1 MVTERRHIII
11 QARTSSSRFYK
22 KVTKKI
28 GNETLLGLVINRVKM
43 AQTIDKV
50 IVATSSNSSDDFV
63 ENIAN
68 EHKVNI
74 YRGSL
79 DDVLDR
85 YYQTA
90 LKYNSS
96 TIVRITGDCPLI
108 DPSLIDKLMD
118 KFDVSELD
126 YLSNT
131 LTPTYPDGQDIEIF
145 SFKAI
150 EKAWK
155 MAELNSEREHVTPF
169 IYKNSSYYGKLLFK
183 ADNFININGDY
194 SDIRMTVDYE
204 SDLKI
209 IHSLIKYGGI
219 DSSWES
225 YSEIYN
231 NKQLACLNRH
241 IKRNEGYLKSLE
253 NDE

>member
-90 LKYNSS
+90 LKYN
-96 TIVRITGDCPLI
+96 L
-108 DPSLIDKLMD
+108 
-118 KFDVSELD
+118 
-126 YLSNT
+126 
-131 LTPTYPDGQDIEIF
+131 
-145 SFKAI
+145 A
-150 EKAWK
+150 
-155 MAELNSEREHVTPF
+155 
-169 IYKNSSYYGKLLFK
+169 LL
-183 ADNFININGDY
+183 
-194 SDIRMTVDYE
+194 
-204 SDLKI
+204 
-209 IHSLIKYGGI
+209 
-219 DSSWES
+219 
-225 YSEIYN
+225 
-231 NKQLACLNRH
+231 
-241 IKRNEGYLKSLE
+241 
-253 NDE
+253 